1 MTVTNDRRQKLI
13 VAAGARRTLVHPH
26 LVPARIAR
34 DDRGRVRI
42 VLQTETVPTLCEVL
56 ASGPLEVR
64 ESLRL
69 LYGVATAADALVSAG
84 LVARDLT
91 PERILVSPRVGGLL
105 ADAGMPLEVLP
116 RAGIPGDRDSA
127 YRSPEERAGLPIDG
141 RSNVYSLAAVFLSTM
156 TAPNGEH
163 VPLPAPAQAVMRR
176 AMSEDRERRYARCS
190 EFIVTLA
197 ASFGLRRNAGKRAP
211 LAPERQAR
219 PTAAKQRDRHG
230 ANGAQPHATESGTS
244 TTEKPPAPPPHRGR
258 RHHRRRPGD
267 TTSEPKRHPATPEGV
282 AARKAEP
289 LPPRPDRPPP
299 GAAPGL
305 DLDFR

>member
-1 MTVTNDRRQKLI
+1 MTVTSDRRQKLI

-26 LVPARIAR
+26 LVPARVAR

-91 PERILVSPRVGGLL
+91 PERILVSPGVGGLL

-211 LAPERQAR
+211 LAPAGAR
-219 PTAAKQRDRHG
+219 PPRNSGTGPGRTGRSHTPQRAEPARPRSPQRRRRTVAGGITAAD
-230 ANGAQPHATESGTS
+230 PATRRPSRSGTQ
-244 TTEKPPAPPPHRGR
+244 
-258 RHHRRRPGD
+258 RRRRASRLARRNLYHPARIG
-267 TTSEPKRHPATPEGV
+267 RHPE
-282 AARKAEP
+282 
-289 LPPRPDRPPP
+289 L
-299 GAAPGL
+299 APGL